1 MTGALDAAG
10 NPRIHHTKVDMG
22 AYELQ
27 GGDASLLILR

>member
-1 MTGALDAAG
+1 MIDALDVAG

-27 GGDASLLILR
+27 GGDGSLMLLR